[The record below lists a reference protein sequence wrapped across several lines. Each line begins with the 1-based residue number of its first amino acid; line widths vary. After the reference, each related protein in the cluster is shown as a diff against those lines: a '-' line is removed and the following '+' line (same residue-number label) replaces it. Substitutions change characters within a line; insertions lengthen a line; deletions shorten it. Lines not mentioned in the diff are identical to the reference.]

1 MVTLIDKTELV
12 RDMICDKIKEL
23 EKRIE
28 ILESTGKTTNRYYIV
43 YVEYSKFSA
52 PIRYLVNSR
61 NPFYWLKNEMNRPDG
76 RITSFQEITKD
87 EWKDAWEQEHRIK
100 DMK

>member
-1 MVTLIDKTELV
+1 MIDKTELV
-12 RDMICDKIKEL
+12 RDVICDKIKEL

-28 ILESTGKTTNRYYIV
+28 MLESPEKTTNKYYIV
-43 YVEYSKFSA
+43 YVEYREFSA

-76 RITSFQEITKD
+76 RIASFQEITKD